1 MTLHLQHNKRASR
14 GLKSINESR
23 ACQKNFLRKRPCL
36 CTAAMNLRFLTTRF
50 LRFVCSDFYKSSLK
64 ASAKTRGPHL
74 GQNLW
79 GSHRPDT
86 LRPPPKLTLNSWSQ
100 CLLGTRPRMPEPN
113 SHRITNVFT
122 WITLPRQAAPFRLSC
137 MIYSKFLSVCVC
149 LFVCGCVS
157 VCVYMR
163 IRFVGP
169 TWSTF

>member
-79 GSHRPDT
+79 ASHRPDT

-122 WITLPRQAAPFRLSC
+122 WITLPRQAAPFRSSC

-149 LFVCGCVS
+149 VSLCLWVCER
-157 VCVYMR
+157 VCLHA
-163 IRFVGP
+163 
-169 TWSTF
+169 